1 LKIAMTAPEPRFD
14 FHIRIEDERLDALDA
29 LVREFHPYVI
39 RLGRVLPAGARYE
52 LQLLVSAE
60 LRQRLEQSGRK
71 IQEVARINQAADLK
85 RQVSQIDRFADDL
98 KRLKREP
105 R

>member
-1 LKIAMTAPEPRFD
+1 MTVPEPQFD
-14 FHIRIEDERLDALDA
+14 FHIRIEDERLDALEA
-29 LVREFHPYVI
+29 LVREFDPYVI
-39 RLGRVLPAGARYE
+39 RLGQSLPAGAPYA
-52 LQLLVSAE
+52 LDLLVTAE
-60 LRQRLEQSGRK
+60 LRQRLEGTGRK

>member
-1 LKIAMTAPEPRFD
+1 MAETEPRFD
-14 FHIRIEDERLDALDA
+14 FHIRIEDERLEALDM

-39 RLGRVLPAGARYE
+39 RLGPALPTGTPYA
-52 LQLLVSAE
+52 LDLLVSAE
-60 LRQRLEQSGRK
+60 LRQRLERSGRK
-71 IQEVARINQAADLK
+71 VQEVARINQPEDMK